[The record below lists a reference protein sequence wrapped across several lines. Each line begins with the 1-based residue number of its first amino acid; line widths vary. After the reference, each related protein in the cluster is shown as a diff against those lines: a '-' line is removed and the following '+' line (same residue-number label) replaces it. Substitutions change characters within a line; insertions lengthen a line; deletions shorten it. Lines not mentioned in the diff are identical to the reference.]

1 MMSKMT
7 IISGF
12 VILIGL
18 AANASAVDR
27 DWTNAGGDRL
37 WRTAANWSGGAIPT
51 SADKA
56 AIRNASILGPI
67 IDSNTTAAANVIVL
81 GDWGSTSDSI
91 EMSGGSLTVGQWFSL
106 GYYLNNN
113 GTFTI
118 SAGTVTIGSFLY
130 VGNGGTGTVNISGGT
145 IAVAATLSVAQQA
158 GSTGRVNL
166 TGGTI
171 TAGAL
176 NITSGGRLNITN
188 GTLIIDGNQI
198 ATIRN
203 YETSHW
209 MTAFGGAGKLVYEY
223 NIANPGKTTV
233 TAIAGAVVSWDNGG
247 GNNLWSTA
255 ANWNPDGLPEI
266 STTISIGTAAAS
278 PIINSP
284 TAAAGFQ
291 IRVGA
296 TGGANLTMNGGSLD
310 VGEWLMIGIEAVGR
324 PGTFTMNGGTINL
337 GSFTAGGGHLWL
349 GYTSS
354 GTLVMN
360 GGTINAPGMFGLG
373 FSGGSAAVHLDGG
386 TIIAGSFSM
395 TSSCSV
401 DITDGTL
408 IINGDQTAVIQSYA
422 NSGWFTAYGGTG
434 RIICEYNIT
443 NPGKT
448 TITALTL
455 VTGDIDSDLDVDIDD
470 LILFVNDWLDP
481 NSGSPANFD
490 QQGRVDF
497 NDFATLAANWM
508 TGIITNW
515 HIVTTQYPTDDLVV
529 TPYWAD
535 DFGIVAD
542 GTTDVTNALQS
553 ALIAVSN
560 LGGGTLFLPAG
571 NYKISGNLTIPGR
584 VALRGEWQK
593 PEIGSP
599 IGGTIL
605 QAYAGRGDA
614 NAAPFIGLSNCSG
627 IKGIAIWYPEQLPN
641 NIQPYPPT
649 IQRASGNN
657 HTIENVTF
665 VNAYFGFTTYNNSI
679 TACPFIRNVYGT
691 PLKTGIEFDCLADI
705 GRIETVHFSPDYW
718 RYSGMPNS
726 PTANEHALWIYN
738 NGTGL
743 IMRRIDWSYSAYV
756 TVEGYNIG
764 LSVLPS
770 RYDGVFSNGQ
780 CYAYTLR
787 NCKTGVYFEN
797 NSYAGVLL
805 TRFNIEQAQR
815 GIHLSATASQPVSF
829 HTCSIDAS
837 DKAVLND
844 GAAWVMMQNCNFL
857 RGSVKAVGGYL
868 AVVNSDFG
876 STTTSHIEIG
886 SGVRGASIV
895 SNRFVGTPV
904 IINNTTYPVY
914 IDHTARTVAPL
925 PAYDY
930 KKPQQ
935 DFKPAKSDIFVV
947 TKYPY
952 NAKADGITDNTAAF
966 AAALTAAAANGGG
979 IVFVPGGDYRLNGT
993 LTIPAGVELRGVFDV
1008 PHQTSARG
1016 SVINIYAGRNQE
1028 NGTPFIQIEA
1038 NAGIRGLTFHYPEQI
1053 YDPCDTVNYGMVP
1066 YPFMIRGLGANVYV
1080 INVAATIPYELLDL
1094 ATYRCDNHYIDYIHS
1109 TALKTGIHVGAG
1121 SANGQIHNCQFN
1133 PSSYT
1138 HASAYYESI
1147 PPNASDGI
1155 HQYLWNNSMSYVFGN
1170 MSGEVLHQNF
1180 VFGALYGMHLIEEGG
1195 IGPSGYCMG
1204 MGIDQ
1209 ATRSMQIDD
1218 VGAAGLDLINTQLVT
1233 VDSVNGRYIETG
1245 SSFDDT
1251 ISLFNT
1257 ACWGIPDHSVVVN
1270 GGNLNLQLFHNG
1282 KAGVAAFDV
1291 RGTANLSC
1299 IGGDVTNYVNT
1310 FLLIG
1315 PNATAEFISNI
1326 INTSE
1331 SQMPVNSSNVT
1342 SIANLRI
1349 Q

>member
-1 MMSKMT
+1 MT
-7 IISGF
+7 
-12 VILIGL
+12 
-18 AANASAVDR
+18 
-27 DWTNAGGDRL
+27 GG
-37 WRTAANWSGGAIPT
+37 N
-51 SADKA
+51 
-56 AIRNASILGPI
+56 
-67 IDSNTTAAANVIVL
+67 
-81 GDWGSTSDSI
+81 
-91 EMSGGSLTVGQWFSL
+91 LTVGSWFSL
-106 GYYLNNN
+106 GYYVQNN
-113 GTFTI
+113 GAFTV
-118 SAGTVTIGSFLY
+118 SAGTVTIGSYMY

-145 IAVAATLSVAQQA
+145 IAVAGTLSIAQQA
-158 GSTGRVNL
+158 GSTGNVYL
-166 TGGTI
+166 DGGTI

-176 NITSGGRLNITN
+176 NITSSGRMNITN

-198 ATIRN
+198 PTIRN
-203 YETSHW
+203 YETNRW
-209 MTAFGGAGKLVYEY
+209 LTAFGGAGKLVYDY
-223 NIANPGKTTV
+223 NSTNAGKTTV
-233 TAIAGAVVSWDNGG
+233 TAIAGTTASWDNGG
-247 GNNLWSTA
+247 GDNLWSTA
-255 ANWNPDGLPEI
+255 ANWNPNGVPEI
-266 STTISIGTAAAS
+266 STIILINTAAAS
-278 PIINSP
+278 SVINSP

-291 IRVGA
+291 IRVGG
-296 TGGANLTMNGGSLD
+296 TGGANLTMNGGSFD
-310 VGEWLMIGIEAVGR
+310 AGQWLMIGPEATGK
-324 PGTFTMNGGTINL
+324 PGTLTMNGGTINL
-337 GSFTAGGGHLWL
+337 GVFSAGGGHLWL
-349 GYTSS
+349 GYISS
-354 GTLVMN
+354 GTLTMN
-360 GGTINAPGMFGLG
+360 GGTINAPGRFGLG
-373 FSGGSAAVHLDGG
+373 FSGGSAAAHLDGG
-386 TIIAGSFSM
+386 TITAGSFSM
-395 TSSCSV
+395 TSSCLV
-401 DITDGTL
+401 DITGGTL
-408 IINGDQTAVIQSYA
+408 IINGDQTAIIQSYA
-422 NSGWFTAYGGTG
+422 NSGWFTAYGGVG
-434 RIICEYNIT
+434 KVVCEYNIT

-448 TITALTL
+448 TITAIAL
-455 VTGDIDSDLDVDIDD
+455 VAGDIDNDFDVDIDD
-470 LILFVNDWLDP
+470 LILFTNDWLDP
-481 NSGSPANFD
+481 NSGSAANFD
-490 QQGRVDF
+490 GQGRVDF
-497 NDFATLAANWM
+497 KDFATLAANWM
-508 TGIITNW
+508 AGIITNW
-515 HIVTTQYPTDDLVV
+515 HIVTTQYPTDDLIV

-571 NYKISGNLTIPGR
+571 NYKISGNLTIPSR
-584 VALRGEWQK
+584 VTLRGEWQK
-593 PEIGSP
+593 PQIGSP
-599 IGGTIL
+599 ISGTIL
-605 QAYAGRGDA
+605 QAYAGRGNE
-614 NAAPFIGLSNCSG
+614 NAAPFISLSNCSG
-627 IKGIAIWYPEQLPN
+627 VKGLAIWYPEQAGN
-641 NIQPYPPT
+641 NIQPYPPA
-649 IQRASGNN
+649 IQRGSGTN
-657 HTIENVTF
+657 HTVENVTF

-679 TACPFIRNVYGT
+679 TACPFVRNVYGT

-705 GRIETVHFSPDYW
+705 GRIETVHFSPDFW
-718 RYSGMPNS
+718 RYSGLPNS

-738 NGTGL
+738 NGTGM

-780 CYAYTLR
+780 CYAYTIR

-797 NSYAGVLL
+797 NSYAGFLL

-815 GIHLSATASQPVSF
+815 GIHLSAAASQPVSF

-844 GAAWVMMQNCNFL
+844 GAAWVMMQNCDFQN
-857 RGSVKAVGGYL
+857 GGVKAVGGYL

-886 SGVRGASIV
+886 STVRGASIV
-895 SNRFVGTPV
+895 SNRFVGIPV

-930 KKPQQ
+930 KKPER

-952 NAKADGITDNTAAF
+952 NAKADGVTDNTAAF
-966 AAALTAAAANGGG
+966 TAALTAAAANGGG
-979 IVFVPGGDYRLNGT
+979 IVFVPGGDYRLNGN

-1038 NAGIRGLTFHYPEQI
+1038 DAGIRGLTFHYPEQI
-1053 YDPCDTVNYGMVP
+1053 YDPCDTVNYGMAA
-1066 YPFMIRGLGANVYV
+1066 YPFMIRGMGANVYV
-1080 INVAATIPYELLDL
+1080 INVAATIPYQLLDL
-1094 ATYRCDNHYIDYIHS
+1094 ATYRCDNHYIDYIQS
-1109 TALKTGIHVGAG
+1109 TALKTGIHIGAG

-1133 PSSYT
+1133 PSSFT
-1138 HASAYYESI
+1138 HASAYYASI

-1155 HQYLWNNSMSYVFGN
+1155 HQYLWKTSMPYVFGN

-1209 ATRSMQIDD
+1209 ATRAMQIDD

-1257 ACWGIPDHSVVVN
+1257 ACWGIADHSVVVN
-1270 GGNLNLQLFHNG
+1270 SGNLDLQLFHNG
-1282 KAGVAAFDV
+1282 KAGAVAFDV
-1291 RGTANLSC
+1291 RGTGNLSC
-1299 IGGDVTNYVNT
+1299 IGGDVTNYVAA
-1310 FLLIG
+1310 FLLID
-1315 PNATAEFISNI
+1315 PTATAEFISNI
-1326 INTSE
+1326 INTSAA
-1331 SQMPVNSSNVT
+1331 QMPVSSSNVT
-1342 SIANLRI
+1342 SIGNLRV